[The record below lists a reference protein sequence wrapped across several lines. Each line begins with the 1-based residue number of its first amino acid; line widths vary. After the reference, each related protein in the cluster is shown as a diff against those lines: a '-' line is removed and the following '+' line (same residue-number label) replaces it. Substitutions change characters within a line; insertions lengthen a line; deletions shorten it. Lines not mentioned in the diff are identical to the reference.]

1 MSVPWC
7 HLFYRFDRRV
17 HPLPLGPPAR
27 APTTIGHDE
36 GVDALD
42 RLIPLEGA
50 FNFRDLGGYPAA
62 GGRVTRWGA
71 LFRSDTLH
79 ELSPSDVSTLRA
91 LGLAT
96 VIDLRTPRELE
107 QTGRGP
113 LEPEPIRYR
122 HLSVIRQEADG
133 QVAGEAMAAPDG
145 DDLSE
150 RYLWYLEVG
159 APALAEALTILG
171 EPASYP
177 LVFHCAAGKDR
188 TGVLAALVLDLLGV
202 APEVIVDDYLITAE
216 RMELILGRYR
226 SDPAF
231 EARMAKVPPSR
242 FSVQTSTME
251 RFLDGLHRRFG
262 GAGAWASAAGVPPA
276 SIGRMRDILLELPG

>member
-1 MSVPWC
+1 VDAP
-7 HLFYRFDRRV
+7 DRL
-17 HPLPLGPPAR
+17 LPL
-27 APTTIGHDE
+27 D
-36 GVDALD
+36 
-42 RLIPLEGA
+42 GA
-50 FNFRDLGGYPAA
+50 FNFRDLGGYRGS
-62 GGRVTRWGA
+62 GGRMTRWGT

-79 ELSPSDVSTLRA
+79 ELSPSDVGILRD

-113 LEPEPIRYR
+113 LGPEPIEYR
-122 HLSVIRQEADG
+122 HLSVIREGAGGD
-133 QVAGEAMAAPDG
+133 ATGEAMAAPEG

-171 EPASYP
+171 RPDSFP

-188 TGVLAALVLDLLGV
+188 TGVLAALVLDLVGV
-202 APEVIVDDYLITAE
+202 APAVIVADYLITAE

-226 SDPAF
+226 SDPGF
-231 EARMAKVPPSR
+231 EARMVKVPPSR
-242 FSVQTSTME
+242 FAVQTSTME
-251 RFLDGLHRRFG
+251 GFLDVLHRRLG
-262 GAGAWASAAGVPPA
+262 GSEAWAISAGVA
-276 SIGRMRDILLELPG
+276 LESIERMREILLEPLGRGSA